1 MASTGLRLVHVS
13 EHAYRY
19 QVVQSDGL
27 PELFLTLFA
36 NELPRSL
43 SEASVPLYLREVI
56 SFANWTSQDPVSQA
70 QGWKLYGKPHEIR
83 NALREYLSVGAK
95 CKLTN
100 RPDTLGLKVTYV
112 RVTSGTKINVPTLL
126 VALKRLY
133 SMLIAK
139 SLYKDENPLVHP
151 EAAAI
156 AAEVR
161 GTYHRATL
169 AIEGRAPMPAAS
181 GVDPPGEVRLSENYF
196 RCIQARWIPQ
206 SIDDPD
212 FPRVVYDAGKQAG
225 WSLRELCII
234 RTLFESGARISEVL
248 ALTAQDWSVSHF
260 MNRLRAQN
268 KGSHGLRVKHLVISQ
283 ITAKLYRRYFDDPD
297 VGRRAHA
304 PDQLTMH
311 ELTRLLA
318 SGSERLAEIPLY
330 ITERGT
336 AMSAKL
342 FRDYYWTR
350 ALRSIGIDADPHQ
363 TRHWFVT
370 NALKTIE
377 RTSKSD
383 AEIRRKK
390 EELIQYMAW
399 RSGERTLRAYEH
411 IQRLD
416 DFAAT
421 LNSIHR
427 SMQRRET
434 TAARNAAS
442 NKKVRDAA
450 VESPIVDNDLAFLL
464 GEDSDD

>member
-1 MASTGLRLVHVS
+1 MIPISRALVY
-13 EHAYRY
+13 A
-19 QVVQSDGL
+19 
-27 PELFLTLFA
+27 
-36 NELPRSL
+36 
-43 SEASVPLYLREVI
+43 
-56 SFANWTSQDPVSQA
+56 
-70 QGWKLYGKPHEIR
+70 
-83 NALREYLSVGAK
+83 
-95 CKLTN
+95 
-100 RPDTLGLKVTYV
+100 
-112 RVTSGTKINVPTLL
+112 
-126 VALKRLY
+126 
-133 SMLIAK
+133 
-139 SLYKDENPLVHP
+139 
-151 EAAAI
+151 
-156 AAEVR
+156 
-161 GTYHRATL
+161 
-169 AIEGRAPMPAAS
+169 
-181 GVDPPGEVRLSENYF
+181 
-196 RCIQARWIPQ
+196 
-206 SIDDPD
+206 
-212 FPRVVYDAGKQAG
+212 AGKQAG

-268 KGSHGLRVKHLVISQ
+268 KGSHGLRVKHVVISQ

-370 NALKTIE
+370 NALRTIE

-442 NKKVRDAA
+442 NKKVREAA